1 MLTLSEARPAG
12 RGQEAPN
19 AHPHLEKPHRPSFWD
34 GFGVTIGEWNPFA
47 KMRRMMLILCCCVVV
62 IAGVAV
68 AYVVTDMMG

>member
-1 MLTLSEARPAG
+1 M
-12 RGQEAPN
+12 
-19 AHPHLEKPHRPSFWD
+19 
-34 GFGVTIGEWNPFA
+34 TIGEWNPFA